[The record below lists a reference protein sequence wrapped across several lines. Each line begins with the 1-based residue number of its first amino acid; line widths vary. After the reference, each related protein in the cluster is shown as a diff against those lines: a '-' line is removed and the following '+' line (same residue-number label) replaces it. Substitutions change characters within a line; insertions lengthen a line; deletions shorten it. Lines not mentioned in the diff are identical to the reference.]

1 MVQKVANN
9 LDPAAQRWVR
19 TLESAVD
26 TLERDKSAA
35 SERDRQTGVVL
46 EGVTQ
51 AIAEIRAQQDML
63 AAQQVTLTEQQAA
76 LTAQQEA
83 LTAQQGQLSTQ
94 QSELTAQQAQLTS
107 QQTTLANQQTQ
118 LSNQQTQLTN
128 VVNSIPITR
137 VFRNTATNFA
147 IPSGTSNRV
156 TITVPWETG
165 KTQASVFATASA
177 TFNAAGIA
185 PANLAAWRVSISGNN
200 GSWGDM
206 SFYKMD
212 IWSSNIQHT
221 RSLSGTSG
229 SFAVNL
235 QTSAGANHA
244 ASVENNAQMQ
254 LIVVFS

>member
-26 TLERDKSAA
+26 ALERDKSAA

-63 AAQQVTLTEQQAA
+63 AAQQVTLTEQQAT

-83 LTAQQGQLSTQ
+83 LTAQQGQLSDQQTQ
-94 QSELTAQQAQLTS
+94 LSN
-107 QQTTLANQQTQ
+107 QQTTLANQQSQ
-118 LSNQQTQLTN
+118 LSDQQTQLTN

-137 VFRNTATNFA
+137 VLRGTATNFA

-177 TFNAAGIA
+177 TFNATGIA

-212 IWSSNIQHT
+212 TWSSNIQHT

-229 SFAVNL
+229 SFVVNL